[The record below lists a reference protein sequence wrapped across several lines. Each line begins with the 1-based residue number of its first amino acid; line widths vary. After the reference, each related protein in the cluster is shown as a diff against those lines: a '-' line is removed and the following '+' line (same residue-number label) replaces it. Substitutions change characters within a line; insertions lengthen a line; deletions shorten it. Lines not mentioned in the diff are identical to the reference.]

1 MNKKLIDLL
10 TVCRKAGRMVM
21 GFDAAKEAVL
31 DGKASSVLLAEDI
44 SPKTEKEIRFF
55 ADKGNI
61 PAAKTGCTQNDF
73 YIGIGKKVGVIAV
86 CDDGFSK
93 KALAI
98 ISDAPEE

>member
-31 DGKASSVLLAEDI
+31 NGKAGSVLLAEDI

-55 ADKGNI
+55 AGKNSI

>member
-61 PAAKTGCTQNDF
+61 PAAKTGYTQNDF

>member
-1 MNKKLIDLL
+1 
-10 TVCRKAGRMVM
+10 MVM

-31 DGKASSVLLAEDI
+31 DGKARSVLLAEDI

-55 ADKGNI
+55 ADKNNI
-61 PAAKTGCTQNDF
+61 PTAKTGCTQNDL
-73 YIGIGKKVGVIAV
+73 YIGIGKKIGVIAV

-93 KALAI
+93 KALSI

>member
-31 DGKASSVLLAEDI
+31 DGKARSVLLAEDI

-55 ADKGNI
+55 AEKNNI

-73 YIGIGKKVGVIAV
+73 YIGIGKKIGVIAV

-93 KALAI
+93 KALTI
-98 ISDAPEE
+98 ISDASEE